1 DQCDLETDMTQKIF
15 APVYFK
21 SPWCIDRLDA
31 DDEANEMHDTV
42 VHEISTRLLRGETFE
57 EDHE

>member
-1 DQCDLETDMTQKIF
+1 MTQKIF